1 MKQNTP
7 TFSPRWAA
15 SILGA
20 PGIIAILMVAVGAY
34 VAATNLWSVG
44 EAFFGPTPRKLQS
57 AEVDKEQA
65 LQRESQMAG
74 YIAQIHGR
82 SLLIK
87 PAAPEVEVA
96 VEPVAETPT
105 DPPKPTVYGGPALTA
120 MMFDTAWF
128 ADGSRLNVG
137 DDPKN
142 GLAVIA
148 LNPPWEATVKWR
160 DVEFKVPLFE
170 RDKLIIKSSGSESP
184 PSSATPVTPAP
195 SSPSAEP
202 SPTK

>member
-1 MKQNTP
+1 
-7 TFSPRWAA
+7 
-15 SILGA
+15 
-20 PGIIAILMVAVGAY
+20 
-34 VAATNLWSVG
+34 
-44 EAFFGPTPRKLQS
+44 
-57 AEVDKEQA
+57 VDKEQA
-65 LQRESQMAG
+65 QQRDAQMAG

-96 VEPVAETPT
+96 AEPVNETPT

-120 MMFDTAWF
+120 MMFDSAWF

-137 DDPKN
+137 EEPKN
-142 GLAVIA
+142 GLAVVS

-170 RDKLIIKSSGSESP
+170 RDKLIIKASGTEP
-184 PSSATPVTPAP
+184 DPSSSPVTPPP
-195 SSPSAEP
+195 STDSATP

>member
-1 MKQNTP
+1 MKQNTS
-7 TFSPRWAA
+7 TFSLRWAA
-15 SILGA
+15 SVLGS
-20 PGIIAILMVAVGAY
+20 PGLIALLLGGVGAY
-34 VAATNLWSVG
+34 VLIVSVWSVG
-44 EAFFGPTPRKLQS
+44 AAFFGPTPRKLQS
-57 AEVDKEQA
+57 AQVDKEQA
-65 LQRESQMAG
+65 QQRDAQMAG

-96 VEPVAETPT
+96 AEPVNETPT

-120 MMFDTAWF
+120 MMFDSAWF

-137 DDPKN
+137 EEPKN
-142 GLAVIA
+142 GLAVVS

-170 RDKLIIKSSGSESP
+170 RDKLIIKASGTEP
-184 PSSATPVTPAP
+184 DPSSSPVTPPP
-195 SSPSAEP
+195 STDSATP